1 MSFTNIIGE
10 VFKLFYRFHYPY
22 FVMDVETG
30 ERTSTGDMAVNRR
43 AQV

>member
-10 VFKLFYRFHYPY
+10 VFKLFHRFYYPY
-22 FVMDVETG
+22 FVMNVETG
-30 ERTSTGDMAVNRR
+30 ERTSTGDMAMNDR